1 MLQLILKIVTFFYF
15 FNQNYGILPW
25 LILAQ
30 KPKMLQNRP
39 CLEKAILAI
48 LAGPEICCV
57 LSNRAETSQV
67 VFLRHNNPSPCTRG
81 SLHKIECDDRQR
93 LKCIFHYSHVPMCHF
108 WLKSRFSR
116 EQSSVL
122 QSLWKCTS
130 SLFEVK

>member
-1 MLQLILKIVTFFYF
+1 MLQLVLKIVTFFQSKLWDF
-15 FNQNYGILPW
+15 T

-30 KPKMLQNRP
+30 NPKIAQNYP
-39 CLEKAILAI
+39 CLEKAI

-81 SLHKIECDDRQR
+81 SLYKIGCDDRQG

-108 WLKSRFSR
+108 
-116 EQSSVL
+116 
-122 QSLWKCTS
+122 
-130 SLFEVK
+130 

>member
-1 MLQLILKIVTFFYF
+1 MLQLIIKIVTFFSIKTMGFY
-15 FNQNYGILPW
+15 LDSCPK
-25 LILAQ
+25 AQ
-30 KPKMLQNRP
+30 TRP

-81 SLHKIECDDRQR
+81 SLYKIGCDDRQG

-108 WLKSRFSR
+108 
-116 EQSSVL
+116 
-122 QSLWKCTS
+122 
-130 SLFEVK
+130 